1 MRGLLDTS
9 VLIAG
14 RDDPDKFTLPTD
26 LTEVAVSVVSIAE
39 LAVGVLAAAD
49 SDQRA
54 ARLQALAAL
63 ERSYDPL
70 PVTSDVAHAYARLV
84 AACKQAGWNP
94 RVMDTLIAATAVVHD
109 CTVVTTDDDFTG
121 LGDVSVHRL

>member
-1 MRGLLDTS
+1 M
-9 VLIAG
+9 
-14 RDDPDKFTLPTD
+14 
-26 LTEVAVSVVSIAE
+26 TEVAVSVVSIAE
-39 LAVGVLAAAD
+39 LAIGVLVA
-49 SDQRA
+49 SDPDQQA

-84 AACKQAGWNP
+84 ASCRQAGRNP

-121 LGDVSVHRL
+121 LGDVPIRRL